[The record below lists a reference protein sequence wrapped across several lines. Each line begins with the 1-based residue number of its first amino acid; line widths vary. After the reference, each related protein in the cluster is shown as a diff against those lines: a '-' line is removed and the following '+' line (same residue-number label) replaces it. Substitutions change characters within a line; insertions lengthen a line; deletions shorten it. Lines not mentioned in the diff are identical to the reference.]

1 MKIVM
6 LKYIQHNEGGNIT
19 MLIQIMQTKLKTIP
33 EGLSITQA
41 AERMQKEGIGSLLV
55 ERNGIPVGILTD
67 TAIVHKA
74 VGVKKDLDQTKVEN
88 LMTTPLPTIQLTQTS
103 HDALDMMG
111 DLGIRHLVVCDGPK
125 IVGLVS
131 ARDLLVYFGSVS
143 EPRIGVD

>member
-1 MKIVM
+1 MIV
-6 LKYIQHNEGGNIT
+6 
-19 MLIQIMQTKLKTIP
+19 QIMQKKLKTIS
-33 EGLSITQA
+33 EGFSITQA
-41 AERMQKEGIGSLLV
+41 AEKMQKEGIGSLLV
-55 ERNGIPVGILTD
+55 ERKGIPVGILTD

-74 VGVKKDLDQTKVEN
+74 VGLKKDLDQTKVES
-88 LMTTPLPTIQLTQTS
+88 LMTTPLPIIQLTQTS

-111 DLGIRHLVVCDGPK
+111 DLGVRHLVVCDGPE

>member
-1 MKIVM
+1 M
-6 LKYIQHNEGGNIT
+6 LV
-19 MLIQIMQTKLKTIP
+19 QIMQKKLKTIP

-41 AERMQKEGIGSLLV
+41 AEKMQKEGIGSLLV
-55 ERNGIPVGILTD
+55 ERKGIPVGILTD

-74 VGVKKDLDQTKVEN
+74 VGLKKDLDHTTVESI
-88 LMTTPLPTIQLTQTS
+88 MTTPLPTIQLAQTS

-111 DLGIRHLVVCDGPK
+111 DLGLRHLVVCDGPK

>member
-1 MKIVM
+1 M
-6 LKYIQHNEGGNIT
+6 LV
-19 MLIQIMQTKLKTIP
+19 QIMQKKLKTIS
-33 EGLSITQA
+33 EGSSITQA
-41 AERMQKEGIGSLLV
+41 AEKMQKEGIGSLLV
-55 ERNGIPVGILTD
+55 ERKGIPVGILTD

-74 VGVKKDLDQTKVEN
+74 VGLKKDLDRTTVES
-88 LMTTPLPTIQLTQTS
+88 LMTAPLPTIQLAQTS

-111 DLGIRHLVVCDGPK
+111 DLGLRHLVVCDGPK

>member
-1 MKIVM
+1 M
-6 LKYIQHNEGGNIT
+6 LV
-19 MLIQIMQTKLKTIP
+19 QIMQKKLKTIT

-41 AERMQKEGIGSLLV
+41 AEKMQKEGIGSLLV
-55 ERNGIPVGILTD
+55 ERKGIPVGILTD

-74 VGVKKDLDQTKVEN
+74 VGLKKDLDHTTVESI
-88 LMTTPLPTIQLTQTS
+88 MTTPLPTIQLAQTS

-111 DLGIRHLVVCDGPK
+111 DLGLRHLVVCDGPK

>member
-1 MKIVM
+1 M
-6 LKYIQHNEGGNIT
+6 LV
-19 MLIQIMQTKLKTIP
+19 QIMQKKLKTIP

-41 AERMQKEGIGSLLV
+41 AEKMRKEGIGSLLV
-55 ERNGIPVGILTD
+55 ERNGIPIGIITD

-74 VGVKKDLDQTKVEN
+74 VGAKKDLDHTTVES

-111 DLGIRHLVVCDGPK
+111 DLGIRHLVVYDGPQ

>member
-1 MKIVM
+1 MIV
-6 LKYIQHNEGGNIT
+6 
-19 MLIQIMQTKLKTIP
+19 QIMQKKLKTIS
-33 EGLSITQA
+33 EGFSITQA
-41 AERMQKEGIGSLLV
+41 AEKMQKEGIGSLLV
-55 ERNGIPVGILTD
+55 ERKGIPIGILTD

-74 VGVKKDLDQTKVEN
+74 VGLKKDLDQTKVES

-103 HDALDMMG
+103 HDALDLMG
-111 DLGIRHLVVCDGPK
+111 DLGVRHLVVCDGPE

>member
-1 MKIVM
+1 MIV
-6 LKYIQHNEGGNIT
+6 
-19 MLIQIMQTKLKTIP
+19 QIMQKTLKTIP
-33 EGLSITQA
+33 EGSSITQA
-41 AERMQKEGIGSLLV
+41 AEKMQTEGIGSLLV
-55 ERNGIPVGILTD
+55 ERKGIPVGIITD

-74 VGVKKDLDQTKVEN
+74 VGLKKDLDQTKVES

-103 HDALDMMG
+103 HDALDLMG
-111 DLGIRHLVVCDGPK
+111 DLGVRHLVVCDGPE

>member
-1 MKIVM
+1 MIV
-6 LKYIQHNEGGNIT
+6 
-19 MLIQIMQTKLKTIP
+19 QIMQKKLKTIS
-33 EGLSITQA
+33 EGFSITQA
-41 AERMQKEGIGSLLV
+41 AEKMQKEGIGSLLV
-55 ERNGIPVGILTD
+55 ERKGVPVGILTD

-74 VGVKKDLDQTKVEN
+74 VGLKKDLDQTKVES
-88 LMTTPLPTIQLTQTS
+88 LMTTPLPIIQLTQTS

-111 DLGIRHLVVCDGPK
+111 DLGVRHLVVCDGPE

>member
-1 MKIVM
+1 
-6 LKYIQHNEGGNIT
+6 
-19 MLIQIMQTKLKTIP
+19 MLIQIMQKKLKTIP

-74 VGVKKDLDQTKVEN
+74 VGVKKNLDQTKVEN
-88 LMTTPLPTIQLTQTS
+88 LMTTPLPTIQVTQTS

>member
-1 MKIVM
+1 MIV
-6 LKYIQHNEGGNIT
+6 
-19 MLIQIMQTKLKTIP
+19 QIMQKKLKTIA
-33 EGLSITQA
+33 EGFSITQA
-41 AERMQKEGIGSLLV
+41 AEKMQKEGIGSLLV
-55 ERNGIPVGILTD
+55 ERKGIPVGILTD

-74 VGVKKDLDQTKVEN
+74 VGLKKDLDQTKVES
-88 LMTTPLPTIQLTQTS
+88 LMTTPLPIIQLTQTS

-111 DLGIRHLVVCDGPK
+111 DLGVRHLVVCDGPE

>member
-1 MKIVM
+1 
-6 LKYIQHNEGGNIT
+6 
-19 MLIQIMQTKLKTIP
+19 MLIQIMQKELKTIP

-74 VGVKKDLDQTKVEN
+74 VGVKKNLDQTKVEN
-88 LMTTPLPTIQLTQTS
+88 LMTTPLPTIQVTQTS

>member
-1 MKIVM
+1 M
-6 LKYIQHNEGGNIT
+6 LV
-19 MLIQIMQTKLKTIP
+19 QIMQRKLKTIP

-41 AERMQKEGIGSLLV
+41 AEKMQKEGIGSLLV
-55 ERNGIPVGILTD
+55 ERKGVPVGIITD

-74 VGVKKDLDQTKVEN
+74 VGVKKDLDRTTVES
-88 LMTTPLPTIQLTQTS
+88 LMTTPLPTIQVTQTS

-111 DLGIRHLVVCDGPK
+111 DMGIRHLIVCDGPQ

>member
-1 MKIVM
+1 M
-6 LKYIQHNEGGNIT
+6 LVR
-19 MLIQIMQTKLKTIP
+19 IMQKKLKTIP
-33 EGLSITQA
+33 EGLSITEA
-41 AERMQKEGIGSLLV
+41 AEKMQKEGIGSLLV
-55 ERNGIPVGILTD
+55 ERNGIPVGIITD

-74 VGVKKDLDQTKVEN
+74 VGVKKDLNRTTVES
-88 LMTTPLPTIQLTQTS
+88 LMTTPLPTIQVTQTS

-111 DLGIRHLVVCDGPK
+111 DLGIRHVVVCDGPK

>member
-1 MKIVM
+1 M
-6 LKYIQHNEGGNIT
+6 LVR
-19 MLIQIMQTKLKTIP
+19 IMQKKLKTIP
-33 EGLSITQA
+33 EGLSITEA
-41 AERMQKEGIGSLLV
+41 AEKMQKEGIGSLLV
-55 ERNGIPVGILTD
+55 ERKGIPVGIITD

-74 VGVKKDLDQTKVEN
+74 VGVKKDLNRTTVES
-88 LMTTPLPTIQLTQTS
+88 LMTTPLPTIQVTQTS

-111 DLGIRHLVVCDGPK
+111 DLGIRHVVVCDGPK